1 MIENENTDNSS
12 LSSLNSIKKAGK
24 IKIYDKIVKEEKYPE
39 LLKVISDI
47 LNDVCKQY
55 KPSKDK
61 KDLLAQPFESIK
73 RPKVTIYEFMK
84 RLYKFSKASEEIL
97 ILVFIYIDRLS
108 RNRKLWLNYYNIH
121 KLILASFVATSK
133 FYSDDYYGMDFY
145 AKLGGIS
152 LREITT
158 LEYKFLALFDFNLFV
173 EDKLYNKYD
182 KYLRNP
188 ELDEDDDWDYDSDD

>member
-12 LSSLNSIKKAGK
+12 LSSIYSKKQNN
-24 IKIYDKIVKEEKYPE
+24 KIVYEKIVEEKSSTG

-47 LNDVCKQY
+47 LNDICKQY
-55 KPSKDK
+55 KPNKNK

-73 RPKVTIYEFMK
+73 RPSITIYEFMK

-173 EDKLYNKYD
+173 EDGFVVPVYKWPAPL
-182 KYLRNP
+182 L
-188 ELDEDDDWDYDSDD
+188 E

>member
-1 MIENENTDNSS
+1 
-12 LSSLNSIKKAGK
+12 
-24 IKIYDKIVKEEKYPE
+24 
-39 LLKVISDI
+39 
-47 LNDVCKQY
+47 
-55 KPSKDK
+55 
-61 KDLLAQPFESIK
+61 
-73 RPKVTIYEFMK
+73 
-84 RLYKFSKASEEIL
+84 
-97 ILVFIYIDRLS
+97 
-108 RNRKLWLNYYNIH
+108 
-121 KLILASFVATSK
+121 
-133 FYSDDYYGMDFY
+133 MDFY